1 LRVNIERHCVK
12 ITNNNPKE
20 VKKMISILDGA
31 VKIGEK
37 RGEERGEKRGE
48 KRGEERGIRIGEERG
63 VRIGAE
69 LAALRVKK
77 DVVLTCLS
85 TRFKRAV
92 PSDIRES
99 VESYSDAVA
108 LDSLFQ
114 SALTCKS
121 FSEFKKDLVR

>member
-1 LRVNIERHCVK
+1 
-12 ITNNNPKE
+12 
-20 VKKMISILDGA
+20 
-31 VKIGEK
+31 IGEK
-37 RGEERGEKRGE
+37 RGEERGEKRGI
-48 KRGEERGIRIGEERG
+48 KIGEERTK
-63 VRIGAE
+63 
-69 LAALRVKK
+69 LQVKK
-77 DVVLTCLS
+77 DMVLTCLS
-85 TRFKRAV
+85 TRFKREV

>member
-1 LRVNIERHCVK
+1 LRTDIERHCVK
-12 ITNNNPKE
+12 ITNNDPKE
-20 VKKMISILDGA
+20 VKKMVSLLDGA

-48 KRGEERGIRIGEERG
+48 KRGEERGIRIGEERT
-63 VRIGAE
+63 V
-69 LAALRVKK
+69 LRVKK

-85 TRFKRAV
+85 TRFKREV